1 MELDSKERDLRM
13 EGWVILPNHLGRKKK
28 RKIESSWKNK
38 GQGGRRRSE
47 DSGIKERRWKHF
59 IKEATNIA
67 VSCCSVTQSCPTLC
81 NPMDCSMPGFPVLLH
96 SMCSNSQRE
105 RTRVFSQL
113 GGHSH
118 LGWSVLM
125 ELLRVKIGWIKEQ
138 KGNGKC

>member
-1 MELDSKERDLRM
+1 MGLDNELF
-13 EGWVILPNHLGRKKK
+13 ILFF
-28 RKIESSWKNK
+28 SSY
-38 GQGGRRRSE
+38 
-47 DSGIKERRWKHF
+47 I
-59 IKEATNIA
+59 
-67 VSCCSVTQSCPTLC
+67 VSTIS
-81 NPMDCSMPGFPVLLH
+81 NPMDGSMPGFPVLLH